1 MPKNFFQ
8 YYKKYLIPYLD
19 ITNRI
24 AVVGLLLASLMSL
37 LSLIYLIGFDV
48 DLQHR
53 EMIHRLLDRLPY
65 AFMVLGVLRFF
76 SLNESGGK
84 RIKLRV
90 SIVYGLLFVILLPV
104 LFNNGNSLIWNS
116 IRKFLM
122 NDYYQAIV
130 LTMVSILEIS
140 GAIIGIMKRRVN
152 PSKVFVISFLMVIL
166 IGMGLLLMPNAT
178 YNRLSLIDAL
188 FVSTSAV
195 CVTGLSPVDVA
206 TTFTPLGLAI
216 ICLLMQ
222 IGGLGLMTLT
232 SFFAVFFMGNRS
244 FYNQMIL
251 SDIFGSNQYGSLFG
265 TLLRI
270 MGFTAII
277 ETIGFVCIWLSIH
290 GKIGMT
296 LTEELGY
303 ALFHSVSAFC
313 NAGFSTVSSGL
324 GAPAFMGNNALLLT
338 MSALI
343 MLGSIG
349 FPILENFMKV
359 IVFYL
364 KTLFRWIFS
373 RNSRLRRSPHLWN
386 LNSKI
391 VIISTFGLVLLG
403 TLCFLIFEWSKL
415 SGGVLDHIVQSFFM
429 SVSPRTAGFGFYD
442 MNSYTVPSL
451 IVLVFLMWIGGG
463 SQSTAGGVKVNTFA
477 VSVINLWSVVR
488 ERSKVEVLGRELS
501 AGSVNRANATIF
513 MSIFVIG
520 ISVFMLV
527 LLEPTI
533 NFKELFFEAM
543 AALTT
548 VGMGF
553 GITEQLGTTSRL
565 LVIILMF
572 VGRIGLIT
580 LMLGLVKR
588 NDELDVDF
596 PKEDIIIT

>member
-1 MPKNFFQ
+1 
-8 YYKKYLIPYLD
+8 
-19 ITNRI
+19 
-24 AVVGLLLASLMSL
+24 
-37 LSLIYLIGFDV
+37 
-48 DLQHR
+48 
-53 EMIHRLLDRLPY
+53 
-65 AFMVLGVLRFF
+65 
-76 SLNESGGK
+76 
-84 RIKLRV
+84 
-90 SIVYGLLFVILLPV
+90 
-104 LFNNGNSLIWNS
+104 
-116 IRKFLM
+116 
-122 NDYYQAIV
+122 
-130 LTMVSILEIS
+130 
-140 GAIIGIMKRRVN
+140 
-152 PSKVFVISFLMVIL
+152 
-166 IGMGLLLMPNAT
+166 
-178 YNRLSLIDAL
+178 
-188 FVSTSAV
+188 
-195 CVTGLSPVDVA
+195 
-206 TTFTPLGLAI
+206 
-216 ICLLMQ
+216 
-222 IGGLGLMTLT
+222 
-232 SFFAVFFMGNRS
+232 
-244 FYNQMIL
+244 
-251 SDIFGSNQYGSLFG
+251 
-265 TLLRI
+265 
-270 MGFTAII
+270 
-277 ETIGFVCIWLSIH
+277 
-290 GKIGMT
+290 
-296 LTEELGY
+296 
-303 ALFHSVSAFC
+303 
-313 NAGFSTVSSGL
+313 VSSGL

-403 TLCFLIFEWSKL
+403 TLCFLIFEWSNL